1 MRHRLGD
8 RRTPLDSLTKR
19 GLDAAT
25 LASLIADAFG
35 ADVGIAKCEEL
46 GDGFFNAAFRLLL
59 TDGRDVVIKA
69 SPPSGAAL
77 LTYESDIMRAEVEF
91 YRAAAAADVP
101 LPELL
106 HAGLDRTVIDGD
118 YVVLSAVEGVAWHTV
133 RDALDASQTAA
144 LRRALGRCLAHLH
157 RIGNPKGLFG
167 YPAVPALSAP
177 AWPAAFAAMVGALVD
192 DADRYGVAL
201 PVSGDEL
208 RAVVSRNADA
218 LGEIAAPA
226 LVHFDLWPGNILIS
240 PPATAAEPRI
250 NGLID
255 GERVIW
261 GDPLMEFV
269 GADVFGRAD
278 LDPDIRA
285 GYLEAGGAIAEDDAG
300 RRRLASY
307 HLYMQ
312 LLLLIE
318 IAPRGYGDQQYVE
331 LVNTECPKRIVAAVA
346 ELG

>member
-1 MRHRLGD
+1 M
-8 RRTPLDSLTKR
+8 TKR
-19 GLDAAT
+19 RLEADT
-25 LASLIADAFG
+25 LAALIADAFG

-69 SPPSGAAL
+69 SPPPAVAV

-91 YRAAAAADVP
+91 FRAAAAAGVP
-101 LPELL
+101 LPGVL

-118 YVVLSAVEGVAWHTV
+118 YVVLSVVEGVTWHTV
-133 RDALDASQTAA
+133 RDSLDASQTSA
-144 LRRALGRCLAHLH
+144 LRRELGHCLARLH

-177 AWPAAFAAMVGALVD
+177 AWPEAFAAMLGALVD
-192 DADRYGVAL
+192 DADRFGVAL
-201 PVSGDEL
+201 PVPGEEL
-208 RAVVSRNADA
+208 RAAVRRNADA
-218 LGEIAAPA
+218 LAEIAAPA

-240 PPATAAEPRI
+240 PPDPTAVPRI

-269 GADVFGRAD
+269 GADVYGRAD

-285 GYLEAGGAIAEDDAG
+285 GYLEAGGVIAEDDSG
-300 RRRLASY
+300 RRRLALY

-318 IAPRGYGDQQYVE
+318 LAPRGYDDRQYIEWVSSE
-331 LVNTECPKRIVAAVA
+331 SPKRILAALD
-346 ELG
+346 ELS